1 MEEKKRDSKDF
12 KSQEGPWR
20 RNVTEPLYSCA
31 DSSWILTPGPAP
43 APAPVPC
50 RHHPA
55 KELLTADDGCHRKM
69 SLFS

>member
-1 MEEKKRDSKDF
+1 
-12 KSQEGPWR
+12 
-20 RNVTEPLYSCA
+20 VTEPLYSCA